1 MKMITLK
8 SIVSERIFTL
18 ESTQTI
24 AKALEIMAEQS
35 ISSMV
40 IVDDGNS
47 PIGIFTEHDALRVVA
62 DKIDLQKLLSSVMT
76 PNPFCVD
83 ENLYLHDAY
92 AMMEEKNYRHLVVV
106 DSNGKFSGVVSEG
119 DFLRHI
125 GFEQLSKFK
134 MVSEAMKRIASHC
147 NFSIPR
153 LLKLQD

>member
-8 SIVSERIFTL
+8 SIVSDSVFTL
-18 ESTQTI
+18 QSTQTI
-24 AKALEIMAEQS
+24 AKALDIMTEQA

-40 IVDDGNS
+40 IVDDENC

-62 DKIDLQKLLSSVMT
+62 DKIDLQNTLSTVMT
-76 PNPFCVD
+76 LKPFCVD

-92 AMMEEKNYRHLVVV
+92 SMMEEKKYRHLVVV
-106 DSNGKFSGVVSEG
+106 DSNGKFTGVVSEG

-134 MVSEAMKRIASHC
+134 TVSEAMSESPLIVCLDTPLVVRV
-147 NFSIPR
+147 
-153 LLKLQD
+153 